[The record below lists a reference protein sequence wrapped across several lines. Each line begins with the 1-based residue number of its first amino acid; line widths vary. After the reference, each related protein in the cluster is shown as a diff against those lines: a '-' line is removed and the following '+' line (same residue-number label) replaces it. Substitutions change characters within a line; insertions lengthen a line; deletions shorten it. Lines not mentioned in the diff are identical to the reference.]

1 MIRIVIIFLFF
12 FKYSYAAEIGETEIT
27 TEEGIEVF
35 QNEKYYKL
43 KKNVSIV
50 TKDFE
55 LKANFVKAYFEEN
68 LYDITN
74 VEAEE
79 NAILVSKRG
88 IEANGEKIKFS
99 IKNENILVSGRDS
112 YLLINAINMF
122 SNEIIKVDNLK
133 GDFNLNGEGSYIK
146 TENIEVYGENIDG
159 SYLQNEQGFEVEK
172 LIVTD
177 TNKVNILT
185 NSIEMF
191 ALKATYSKKINT
203 IELFDEVKI
212 IRGQEIIIGDYAII
226 DTLEESYK
234 IKNINSKSVKVLISE
249 ENE

>member
-1 MIRIVIIFLFF
+1 MIRIIIIFLLF
-12 FKYSYAAEIGETEIT
+12 FKYSYAAKIGETEIT

-43 KKNVSIV
+43 KKNVNIV

-55 LKANFVKAYFEEN
+55 LKANFVKAHFEEN

-79 NAILVSKRG
+79 NAILFSKRG
-88 IEANGEKIKFS
+88 IEAKGEKIIFS
-99 IKNENILVSGRDS
+99 IKNENILVSGKDS
-112 YLLINAINMF
+112 YLLINEINMF

-146 TENIEVYGENIDG
+146 TENIEVYGGNIDG

-177 TNKVNILT
+177 TNKVNIFT

-191 ALKATYSKKINT
+191 ALKATYSKKNNI
-203 IELFDEVKI
+203 IELFDDVKI